1 MTAVLF
7 LGTQRGVVAARKQDT
22 GWIEVSRNL
31 DDKQVT
37 GLIASPGVLFA
48 GTKQGVY
55 RAFLSLDPGG
65 ESHLEEALSGLR
77 WELVQDGIGLPHI
90 RSLAPYPKTGEWIF
104 AGTEPA
110 EIYISYDAGDSWR
123 VCPEVAHL
131 REKYGWSLPYS
142 PEAGCVRG
150 FAFHTQRAY
159 AAVEDGCV
167 LVSDDRG
174 ETWKIAEGSTGGP
187 THAPKTGFV
196 HSDVHSIEVHP
207 SSANLVVA
215 PTGGGLFDSSDGGA
229 SWNNLYRCYT
239 RAAWINPED
248 QHHIIFGPADSVDR
262 GGRIEMTQDGGRTW
276 MDASSNLEVPWRSHM
291 VERFVQIDGDL
302 LAVLSNGQVIIT
314 SLNSMVWDEL
324 NLSIP
329 FVLSAAAIQ
338 II

>member
-22 GWIEVSRNL
+22 GWIEISRGLN
-31 DDKQVT
+31 DQQVT
-37 GLIASPGVLFA
+37 GIFASQGVLFA

-55 RAFLSLDPGG
+55 RAFVSLDAGG
-65 ESHLEEALSGLR
+65 ESHLEAALSELR
-77 WELVQDGIGLPHI
+77 WELVQDGIGLRHI
-90 RSLAPYPKTGEWIF
+90 RCLAPYPKTDEWIF

-110 EIYISYDAGDSWR
+110 EIYISYDAGTSWR

-131 REKYGWSLPYS
+131 REKFGWSLPYS

-159 AAVEDGCV
+159 AAVEDGGV

-174 ETWKIAEGSTGGP
+174 ETWEIAEGSTGGP
-187 THAPKTGFV
+187 NHAPQAGFV

-207 SSANLVVA
+207 SSANLVIA
-215 PTGGGLFDSSDGGA
+215 PTGGGLYRSSDGGVT
-229 SWNNLYRCYT
+229 WTNLYRCYA
-239 RAAWINPED
+239 RAAWHNPQD
-248 QHHIIFGPADSVDR
+248 QEHIILGPADSVDR

-276 MDASSNLEVPWRSHM
+276 VDASSNLVIPWSTHM
-291 VERFVQIDGDL
+291 VERFVEIDGEL
-302 LAVLSNGQVIIT
+302 LAVLSNGKVII
-314 SLNSMVWDEL
+314 SALNSIDWDEL
-324 NLSIP
+324 VLNIP

-338 II
+338 IN